1 MLRQWQALPYPLGN
15 IYHKHAFSKSVCLP
29 ITWVHKKYTSM
40 SKLEHI
46 HRLYMC
52 VLMHNFSATRGYSF
66 FSFFFLFSYP
76 FQSSADK
83 EDTRPVCYIST
94 HVVPLKSKVHL
105 KDWMS
110 VQSKSTS
117 GWMGCLFGQALLLC
131 WQENRSQITPL
142 LWRDSHF
149 MQLSS
154 VRTND
159 LRWLENSAVLAWT
172 RAPKEQTITSLP
184 VPMIVMNVRQELGLT
199 RKQRSF
205 FSLCQNTEIWLR
217 FF

>member
-1 MLRQWQALPYPLGN
+1 MHSANQ
-15 IYHKHAFSKSVCLP
+15 CLP
-29 ITWVHKKYTSM
+29 ITWVHKKCTSM

-52 VLMHNFSATRGYSF
+52 VCVLMHNFSATRGYSLVFCF
-66 FSFFFLFSYP
+66 FSLSHP

-105 KDWMS
+105 KDWMK
-110 VQSKSTS
+110 VQSKLTS
-117 GWMGCLFGQALLLC
+117 GWMGSLFGQALLLC

-184 VPMIVMNVRQELGLT
+184 VPMIVMNVRQGLGLT
-199 RKQRSF
+199 RKRSF
-205 FSLCQNTEIWLR
+205 FSLCRNTEIWLR